1 MSGAAAIELIKQN
14 TYDVVFLDHMMPELD
29 GIQTLEIIRRDKL
42 APDSTVMVVLTANAI
57 EGSREMYLRAGFDDY
72 ISKPVDLNDMVDKLE
87 GYLNNG
93 RRTDT

>member
-1 MSGAAAIELIKQN
+1 M
-14 TYDVVFLDHMMPELD
+14 VFLDHMMPELD
-29 GIQTLEIIRRDKL
+29 GIQTLEIIRRDNL
-42 APDSTVMVVLTANAI
+42 APESTVMVVLTANAI

-93 RRTDT
+93 RGTDT